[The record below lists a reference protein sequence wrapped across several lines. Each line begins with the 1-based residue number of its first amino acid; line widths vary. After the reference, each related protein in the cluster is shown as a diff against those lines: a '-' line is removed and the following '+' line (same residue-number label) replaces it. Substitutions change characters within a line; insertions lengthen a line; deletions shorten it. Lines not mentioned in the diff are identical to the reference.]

1 MHNAQPVSCHCCCCV
16 CSPCQTR
23 AAAEELAHLTRK
35 ASNRKAVMAT
45 PLAVCSVASLLS
57 STDPKCQRHAAAA
70 VQNLA
75 IEEEHCQELLAAG
88 SMGPLLQM
96 LHATD
101 DSEALL
107 AAAAGALSNL
117 SYDAGSCTI
126 IATSPGSVARLV
138 SLLSHSSCVVR
149 EAAASVLAKL
159 AWEPE
164 LCKPIAGA

>member
-1 MHNAQPVSCHCCCCV
+1 
-16 CSPCQTR
+16 
-23 AAAEELAHLTRK
+23 
-35 ASNRKAVMAT
+35 MAT
-45 PLAVCSVASLLS
+45 PRAVCSVASLLS
-57 STDPKCQRHAAAA
+57 STDPKCQRLAAAA

-75 IEEEHCQELLAAG
+75 IEPEHCQELLAAG